1 MERQEPALFLSAIH
15 RFLAIYRYL
24 RRYARQIQGEGLC
37 GRHVSALRHLLES
50 GPVTVGSLGDYLYIS
65 DSSTSEL
72 VDRLEHMGYVVRTRS
87 AVDNRVVLV
96 SLTERGHDVA
106 AQAPVG
112 GIPLLR
118 EKLKAL
124 PEEQLSTLDEALAL
138 LAQLLEIDGRD

>member
-1 MERQEPALFLSAIH
+1 MDRQEPALFLSTIH

-24 RRYARQIQGEGLC
+24 RRYARQIQGESLC

-50 GPVTVGSLGDYLYIS
+50 GPVTVGSLGDYLYIG

-72 VDRLEHMGYVVRTRS
+72 VDRLESAGYVVRTRS
-87 AVDNRVVLV
+87 AADNRVVIV
-96 SLTERGHDVA
+96 SLTERGRVVA

-124 PEEQLSTLDEALAL
+124 PEEQLSTLNDALTI